1 MSSNSYVPARNEY
14 FEQFQGSHQG
24 IARNFSVSPDSC
36 GNPAHFSEYLL
47 CNAMSDSL
55 TGMGV
60 THVLAQHDDED
71 NPTTILGYV
80 TLKASSLLYKME
92 SGYSGKPALEISE
105 LAVDQQFEHQ
115 GIGKLLLDYALF
127 CCREIQKSAGV
138 MYLLVYAEPQAVEF
152 YRHVLSFEKMMDL
165 YEIPNEVWNAN
176 CVPMLLKLD
185 MLASSGPVYPSEDD
199 DEEDA

>member
-1 MSSNSYVPARNEY
+1 MSSNSYDPARNEY

-24 IARNFSVSPDSC
+24 FARIFSVNPNSC
-36 GNPAHFSEYLL
+36 GNPAHFKEYLL

-60 THVLAQHDDED
+60 THVLAQHDDEG
-71 NPTTILGYV
+71 NPTAILGYV
-80 TLKASSLLYKME
+80 TLKTSSLLYRTE

-105 LAVDQQFEHQ
+105 LAVNRQFERQ
-115 GIGKLLLDYALF
+115 GIGRLLLDYALF

-152 YRHVLSFEKMMDL
+152 YSRVLNFEKMGDL

-176 CVPMLLKLD
+176 CVPMLLKFD
-185 MLASSGPVYPSEDD
+185 MLASSKPVYPSEDD

>member
-24 IARNFSVSPDSC
+24 IARIFSVNPGSC
-36 GNPAHFSEYLL
+36 GNPAHFTEYLL
-47 CNAMSDSL
+47 YNAMSDSL

-60 THVLAQHDDED
+60 THVLAQHDDEG
-71 NPTTILGYV
+71 NPTAILGYV
-80 TLKASSLLYKME
+80 TLKASSLLEKTE

-105 LAVDQQFEHQ
+105 LAVDQKFEHQ
-115 GIGKLLLDYALF
+115 GIGRLLLDYALL

-152 YRHVLSFEKMMDL
+152 YSHVLSFEKMRNL
-165 YEIPNEVWNAN
+165 YEIPNETWNAD
-176 CVPMLLKLD
+176 CVPMLLKFD
-185 MLASSGPVYPSEDD
+185 MLASSEPVYPSEDD
-199 DEEDA
+199 DDEDT